1 MTMDR
6 QTFFDNFAHIA
17 EAPNGVKKLRE
28 LILQMA
34 VQGKLVPQDSSDEPA
49 AKLLERIREE
59 KARLVKAK
67 KIRKNEPLAP
77 ITADEVP
84 YDLPQGWVW
93 VRLGD
98 IAEYDAAVKVEPKNI
113 PDDGWLLE
121 LEDIEKDTSKILQ
134 RRTFEEKQS
143 LSNKARFFAGDVLY
157 GKLRP
162 YLNKVIVA
170 DANGYCTTEIIS
182 IRDYCGLNSYFLKYT
197 LKSPRF
203 LDYVNAKTYGV
214 KMPRL
219 GTDDGRKALFSLPP
233 EKEQHRIVAKVDQ
246 LMTLCDELEAKQ
258 QRTRVKLTLLNN
270 AALDRLTSARA
281 VDDFTAA
288 WHLLRDNFDLLYTT
302 PETIAKLRQ
311 GILQLAV
318 QGKLVE
324 QAPNDEPASVLL
336 EKIKAEKERLVK
348 EKKIRKSDPLP
359 PVTAD
364 EAPYGLPKGWEWVR
378 LGEIIAVMDSG
389 WSPACHDWATRDD
402 DTWGVLKTTAVQS
415 LEYRNYEHKELPS
428 NLSPRPEYEVNKG
441 DILITRAGPKN
452 RVGICCL
459 VKETRHKLMISDK
472 IIRFNLAGE
481 IIFDGFI
488 ALCLNAGGSKDYIE
502 NQKSGMAESQM
513 NVTQPKLKLT
523 PVAIPPYDEQHRIV
537 AKVEQL
543 MSLCDRLESRLMK
556 AEAKAEKLT
565 TAAVQGLLIA

>member
-1 MTMDR
+1 MTPE
-6 QTFFDNFAHIA
+6 TFFENFAHIA

-34 VQGKLVPQDSSDEPA
+34 VRGALVPQDSSDEPA
-49 AKLLERIREE
+49 VRLLERIQAE
-59 KARLVKAK
+59 KARLVKE
-67 KIRKNEPLAP
+67 KIRKSDPLPA
-77 ITADEVP
+77 ITLEEEL
-84 YDLPQGWVW
+84 YSLPLGWEW

-98 IAEYDAAVKVEPKNI
+98 VVEVLDSQRIPITKDARKAGPYPYYGASGIVDYVSDYIFDEQLVLVGE
-113 PDDGWLLE
+113 DGAKW
-121 LEDIEKDTSKILQ
+121 
-134 RRTFEEKQS
+134 RR
-143 LSNKARFFAGDVLY
+143 GDHTAFIIS
-157 GKLRP
+157 GKTWVNNHAHVLRP
-162 YLNKVIVA
+162 QRIAIIDRYIVISLVEQDLQPYITGMTVPKLNQARLNTIV
-170 DANGYCTTEIIS
+170 
-182 IRDYCGLNSYFLKYT
+182 L
-197 LKSPRF
+197 P
-203 LDYVNAKTYGV
+203 
-214 KMPRL
+214 
-219 GTDDGRKALFSLPP
+219 LPP
-233 EKEQHRIVAKVDQ
+233 LVEQHRIVAKVDQ

-270 AALDRLTSARA
+270 AALDRLTSACA
-281 VDDFTAA
+281 ADDFTVA

-311 GILQLAV
+311 SILQLAV
-318 QGKLVE
+318 QGKLVD
-324 QAPNDEPASVLL
+324 QDPNDEPATVLL
-336 EKIKAEKERLVK
+336 AKIKAEKARLVK

-359 PVTAD
+359 PVTAE
-364 EAPYGLPKGWEWVR
+364 EALHSLPKGWVWAR

-389 WSPACHDWATRDD
+389 WSPACHDWATRNDD
-402 DTWGVLKTTAVQS
+402 AWGVLKTTAVQS

-537 AKVEQL
+537 AKVNQL
-543 MSLCDRLESRLMK
+543 MSLCDSLESRLMK

-565 TAAVQGLLIA
+565 TAAVQRLLTA